1 MKSAQGSTSSSG
13 TITSAALLSLIN
25 SGKAPLVFDVRS
37 GREFIRGHLPGA
49 VHVPFFTAFWKA
61 KCFLPVRDRSVIVYC
76 AYGPRAVLA
85 RVALRQAGFSD
96 VLLLEQHMSGWRRS
110 AYPIEVCK

>member
-1 MKSAQGSTSSSG
+1 MKSVQGRTSSSG
-13 TITSAALLSLIN
+13 TITGAALLSLIN
-25 SGKAPLVFDVRS
+25 SGKAPPVFDVRS
-37 GREFIRGHLPGA
+37 GREFIKGHLPGA

-61 KCFLPVRDRSVIVYC
+61 KSFLSVRDRSVIVYC

>member
-1 MKSAQGSTSSSG
+1 MKSVQGSTSSSD
-13 TITSAALLSLIN
+13 TITAAALLSLIN
-25 SGKAPLVFDVRS
+25 SGKAPLIFDVRS

-49 VHVPFFTAFWKA
+49 IHIKFFSAFWKA
-61 KCFLPVRDRSVIVYC
+61 KCFLSVRDRSIIVYC

-85 RVALRQAGFSD
+85 RVALRRVGFSD

-110 AYPIEVCK
+110 AYPIEACK